1 MGNDLNASVIAAE
14 LDERPRIGILTSG
27 GDCPGLNA
35 VIRGVTKS
43 AYWLGYQVIGFRNG
57 FEGLIDPIQCQQLTP
72 EITSGILV
80 EGGTILGSSSGG
92 LFSGGPFWASAW
104 LCTATASP
112 GAPAGLIPLQVGSGA
127 QGRAAGPREN
137 PQN

>member
-80 EGGTILGSSSGG
+80 EGGTILGSTNKGR
-92 LFSGGPFWASAW
+92 F
-104 LCTATASP
+104 
-112 GAPAGLIPLQVGSGA
+112 GARVGKRWKGRTRGWYFGSGT
-127 QGRAAGPREN
+127 RDI
-137 PQN
+137 